1 MNGGESEGLGIL
13 RERECGG
20 ALRGASFHLN
30 SCSNRVPEG
39 NDDEGNQ
46 ATRCG
51 TAPFINHPVVVGLNA
66 ERGELLVFGLVEKL
80 ATEPGE
86 RGEVERREDTRL
98 VHVGDALDW
107 VVRAGSHLI
116 E

>member
-1 MNGGESEGLGIL
+1 MNSGESEGLGIL

-20 ALRGASFHLN
+20 ALRGASFHLD

-39 NDDEGNQ
+39 DDDERYET
-46 ATRCG
+46 TRCG
-51 TAPFINHPVVVGLNA
+51 TAPFIDHPVVIGLNA
-66 ERGELLVFGLVEKL
+66 ERGEVLVFGLVEKL

-86 RGEVERREDTRL
+86 RGEVQRREDTRL
-98 VHVGDALDW
+98 VHVSDALDW
-107 VVRAGSHLI
+107 VVCAGSHLI